1 MLIAQIGGIRKSVQT
16 AKLGKQSSPRQA
28 VASMLRVGSLQQ
40 FKNHMVRQA
49 DLDPARSCHL
59 GKFLSYFRD
68 RSARRRIVH
77 GRVVGRV
84 EVYSNR
90 AHSVPLSFRWAARH
104 SVIRRALHGAGPH
117 VVQEMACQPHHLNG
131 HRRPRVGMLPPKSPW
146 SNILRGCGRPKPPR
160 GASPLLAS
168 NLRSARLCRLLQRA
182 ECCSVAERHLQH
194 PPHIADR

>member
-90 AHSVPLSFRWAARH
+90 PHFESRYAFQSERLAVSCLQ
-104 SVIRRALHGAGPH
+104 AGC
-117 VVQEMACQPHHLNG
+117 AC
-131 HRRPRVGMLPPKSPW
+131 R
-146 SNILRGCGRPKPPR
+146 CG
-160 GASPLLAS
+160 
-168 NLRSARLCRLLQRA
+168 
-182 ECCSVAERHLQH
+182 ERT
-194 PPHIADR
+194 AKNRDS